1 MAQKGLAE
9 MTSAHEIQVLF
20 PQDNIIPNP
29 VEDFHGIRRQPARD
43 HIEEI
48 GFGQELQ
55 VVLAGLFHELME
67 VERGKHLRELIM
79 VERLQGPVG

>member
-20 PQDNIIPNP
+20 PQDDIIRNFI
-29 VEDFHGIRRQPARD
+29 EDLHGFGREPARD

-48 GFGQELQ
+48 GLAQELQ
-55 VVLAGLFHELME
+55 VVLASVFHELME
-67 VERGKHLRELIM
+67 VERGEHFREFIM
-79 VERLQGPVG
+79 VERLQGSP